1 MLTLFNQL
9 FTYFLFRKKI
19 NLNFYIIIINFYSIK
34 NFIIKIVV
42 SYYYS
47 FEIKHILINFYKY
60 YIIDP

>member
-42 SYYYS
+42 SYYYF

-60 YIIDP
+60 YVIDP